1 MRYKDAI
8 DFGQKQE
15 ETMKNWFRSY
25 ANSFFKNLLS
35 RRNTYLRN
43 FLSRERNICNEYNN
57 NKYALRNQKLPNLHM
72 KAVTEILKINA
83 IKLHSLHYRNIHM
96 YMHNLKLLK
105 IYSNSNNWNV
115 IHKVRIQSVLS
126 IYKKICKIQMNL
138 HRSNFINS
146 WQQLRVP

>member
-57 NKYALRNQKLPNLHM
+57 NKYALRNQKLPNLYM
-72 KAVTEILKINA
+72 KTVTEILKINA
-83 IKLHSLHYRNIHM
+83 IKLP
-96 YMHNLKLLK
+96 
-105 IYSNSNNWNV
+105 
-115 IHKVRIQSVLS
+115 S
-126 IYKKICKIQMNL
+126 I
-138 HRSNFINS
+138 FIA
-146 WQQLRVP
+146 L